1 MTPDAPPSRPADPTV
16 LGDLVARDRRTSAPA
31 LRARDAGRSY
41 SYYDF
46 VTTTYKAGNVLRY
59 LGVRGGETVAV
70 APDPLPEPVLAFYGA
85 AQLGAATTFHLDPT
99 GSAAPADAPRATL
112 VGVDREGEFDLP
124 PGCKLAV
131 YGGSPERPETTHW
144 EQEVW
149 SENPAVHPATVAAD
163 DAALRADGRTYSHAE
178 LLDAAATAVES
189 GEMMA
194 GEEVVVRDSLERPG
208 AVAAGLVA
216 PVLVGAVVTF
226 PDSDTVGDVAVGDG
240 PEGRSVSPADV
251 L

>member
-1 MTPDAPPSRPADPTV
+1 MTSDAPPSRPPDPAV

-31 LRARDAGRSY
+31 LRADDAGRSY

-70 APDPLPEPVLAFYGA
+70 APDPLPEPALTLYGA
-85 AQLGAATTFHLDPT
+85 AQLSAATTFRLDP
-99 GSAAPADAPRATL
+99 ADPPRATL
-112 VGVDREGEFDLP
+112 VGVEREPEFDLP
-124 PGCKLAV
+124 PGRKLAV
-131 YGGSPERPETTHW
+131 YGGPPERPSTTHW

-149 SENPAVHPATVAAD
+149 SENPAVHPATVAPE
-163 DAALRADGRTYSHAE
+163 DAVLRADGRTYSHGE
-178 LLDAAATAVES
+178 LLDAAASVVDAA
-189 GEMMA
+189 GIQA

-208 AVAAGLVA
+208 TVVAGLVA
-216 PVLVGAVVTF
+216 PILVGAVVVF
-226 PDSDTVGDVAVGDG
+226 PGPDTVGDVAVGEG
-240 PEGRSVSPADV
+240 PEGRSVAPEDA